1 MTGII
6 LLILL
11 LARFVYAFFLHYDRL
26 TLEAAYLLLNYFL
39 ITLLIRINKPQ
50 LYLLNFD
57 RNSMFFFVL
66 LGITYAVLLYQSV
79 GIFLF
84 LMVVY
89 NRDLLSQNVAFA
101 KTESSL
107 KSILLGVLGVLTLL
121 IYFWAQPDALRFSG
135 NVEIAGA
142 ILQANAPVVFFEEFI
157 FRGVLWMALRKIN
170 LSERWILMTQAALF
184 GFAHYYFYFDYPV
197 FLFVVIPISGI
208 LFGAMVYRTKSIFLS
223 LVCHFLFNIVANL
236 LLF

>member
-26 TLEAAYLLLNYFL
+26 ALEAVYLLLNYFL
-39 ITLLIRINKPQ
+39 MTLLIRINKPR

-66 LGITYAVLLYQSV
+66 LGITYAVLLYQSI

-107 KSILLGVLGVLTLL
+107 KSILLGVLGALTLL
-121 IYFWAQPDALRFSG
+121 IYFGVQPDALRFSG
-135 NVEIAGA
+135 NVDIAGA

-157 FRGVLWMALRKIN
+157 FRGVLWMALRRIN
-170 LSERWILMTQAALF
+170 LGERWILLIQAALF

-223 LVCHFLFNIVANL
+223 LVCHFLFNIIANL

>member
-1 MTGII
+1 MNKTTSMVMTGII

-170 LSERWILMTQAALF
+170 LSERWILMTRRRFLALRIIIF
-184 GFAHYYFYFDYPV
+184 ILTIQFFFSLLYRFQVYYLGRWFIERNRF
-197 FLFVVIPISGI
+197 S
-208 LFGAMVYRTKSIFLS
+208 
-223 LVCHFLFNIVANL
+223 
-236 LLF
+236 